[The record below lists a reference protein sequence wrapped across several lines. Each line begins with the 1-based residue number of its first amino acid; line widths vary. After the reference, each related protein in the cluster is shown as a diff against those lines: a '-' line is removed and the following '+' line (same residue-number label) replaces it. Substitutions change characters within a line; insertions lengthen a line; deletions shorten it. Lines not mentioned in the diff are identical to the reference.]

1 MYVIDLVF
9 KSIGLFLELFFTR
22 KKKKEKVVSMLY
34 DNYSTSILNIDTG
47 SLPLEDEQNKF
58 LVM

>member
-22 KKKKEKVVSMLY
+22 KKKKEKVVSMLC
-34 DNYSTSILNIDTG
+34 DKYSTPILNIDTG
-47 SLPLEDEQNKF
+47 SLEDEQNKF